1 VGRQTHHGSSIGRSR
16 PIARTRGANSATSS
30 SDATTRSAIR
40 NWFIHM
46 EQMQMYV
53 RVGSRLFWVTHRSSA
68 LSTLAYLYLRDLRVL
83 APQKRACEG
92 LRSLRGR

>member
-1 VGRQTHHGSSIGRSR
+1 
-16 PIARTRGANSATSS
+16 
-30 SDATTRSAIR
+30 
-40 NWFIHM
+40 M
-46 EQMQMYV
+46 EQIQMYV